1 MQGECL
7 CGAVKFEINQPLGN
21 VYQCHCSLC
30 RKVSGSHANSA
41 TFVEQRNFN
50 WLSGQQFIQSY
61 QKPTGFR
68 SDFCHNCGSFLP
80 NPIKDSTLM
89 WLPMGLLND
98 DESLNNSNIAVKLH
112 ENSKAVWDNIS
123 DTCHHFGHSPNS
135 LQQLTELLQLN
146 PNH

>member
-41 TFVEQRNFN
+41 TLLKQEHFN
-50 WLSGQQFIQSY
+50 WLSGQSFIRSY
-61 QKPTGFR
+61 QKSTGFR
-68 SDFCHNCGSFLP
+68 SDFCVNCGSVLP
-80 NPIKDSTLM
+80 NPIKNSDLM
-89 WLPMGLLND
+89 WIPMGLLED
-98 DESLNNSNIAVKLH
+98 DKSLNQSGITVKLH
-112 ENSKAVWDNIS
+112 ENSKAVWDKVS
-123 DTCHHFGHSPNS
+123 ETCYHFGDSPNS